1 MSSFTFHRSPER
13 KDTLGEMRKEVLE
26 KTDVLLSKDDPILK
40 IIAHSLHMQ
49 ERLELQQKR
58 MIDDFKRD
66 IKSQLIEIL
75 SLQDTHILKAA
86 NSLFYKIDAQVESSF
101 KEPLARQQKLLDS
114 TVEKVA
120 EEIAVRSQN
129 IRNDFSKE
137 LARLSTLVW
146 IATGIALAA
155 VVLNVVML
163 LRFF

>member
-1 MSSFTFHRSPER
+1 MSSFTFHRAPER

-101 KEPLARQQKLLDS
+101 K
-114 TVEKVA
+114 
-120 EEIAVRSQN
+120 
-129 IRNDFSKE
+129 
-137 LARLSTLVW
+137 
-146 IATGIALAA
+146 
-155 VVLNVVML
+155 
-163 LRFF
+163 